1 MEERKI
7 RIGIIGCGGIANS
20 KHMPSLSRQPDV
32 ELAAFCDVIEE
43 RAQKALRDF
52 GAQGARAYTDYKELL
67 KDESIDV
74 VHVCTPNREHSFIT
88 VDALKAGK
96 HVMCEKPMAINGEEA
111 QKMLDASRRTGKK
124 LTIGYQNRYRPD
136 SWYLKRAC
144 EAGELGEIYYAKA
157 HALRRRGVPTW
168 GVFTDKSK
176 QGGGPLID
184 IGTHSLDLTLWFMD
198 NYEPAAV
205 TGVTFEKLG
214 KTLPAHQQGNG
225 MGPWDP
231 DTFEVEDAAFGF
243 VTMKDGSLITIDASW
258 VLNSTEERCAA
269 STLCGTIAGA
279 ELTGVGGKN
288 NGKLYLN
295 KIMGNRQVEIDV
307 NTAAGG
313 VDLFPGQKA
322 SVGDVEAQVWLDAIE
337 GKGEP
342 VVKPE
347 QAFVVTKILDAVYQ
361 SAKTG
366 RQVVFQ

>member
-1 MEERKI
+1 MSIK
-7 RIGIIGCGGIANS
+7 IGIIGCGGIANQ
-20 KHMPSLSRQPDV
+20 KHLPALRNQAHRA
-32 ELAAFCDVIEE
+32 ELVAFCDLIP
-43 RAQKALRDF
+43 
-52 GAQGARAYTDYKELL
+52 ARAEKAAAEYGAPDAKTYTDYHDLL
-67 KDESIDV
+67 ADPAIEV
-74 VHVCTPNREHSFIT
+74 VHMLTPNVSHCEIS
-88 VDALKAGK
+88 VAALEAGK
-96 HVMCEKPMAINGEEA
+96 HVMCEKPMAATVE
-111 QKMLDASRRTGKK
+111 DAKRMMDAYQRSGK
-124 LTIGYQNRYRPD
+124 LFTIGYQNRYRPD
-136 SWYLKRAC
+136 SQALKRLC
-144 EAGELGEIYYAKA
+144 GDGELGEIYYAQA

-198 NYEPAAV
+198 NYESAAV